1 MQEEFSITLDLQR
14 DYQFAVDFGLEG
26 VPPLVTDEP
35 PPLGEAA
42 GPNPVRVL
50 AAAVGNCMSA
60 SLKFCLS
67 RSRIEVL
74 DIKTVVE
81 GTMVRNE
88 RGRFRVGSM
97 RVRIEPVV
105 GPDDVERMA
114 RCLEMFEDFC
124 IVGQSVRDGIDIA
137 VEVAPNSAAV
147 AGGTGGAT
155 PGVDAVD
162 AVGRGT
168 P

>member
-1 MQEEFSITLDLQR
+1 MQQDFSITLDLTR
-14 DYQFAVDFGLEG
+14 DYQFAVDFELEG
-26 VPPLVTDEP
+26 VSPLVTDEP
-35 PPLGEAA
+35 PPLGEGA
-42 GPNPVRVL
+42 GPNPARLL

-74 DIKTVVE
+74 DMRTVVE

-105 GPDDVERMA
+105 APDDVERMS

-137 VEVAPNSAAV
+137 VDVAPNPAAA
-147 AGGTGGAT
+147 AGGTMGA
-155 PGVDAVD
+155 

>member
-1 MQEEFSITLDLQR
+1 MQQEFSITLDLQR
-14 DYQFAVDFGLEG
+14 DYQFTVDFELEG
-26 VPPLVTDEP
+26 VADLLTDEP
-35 PPLGEAA
+35 PPLGEGA
-42 GPNPVRVL
+42 GPNPARLL

-74 DIKTVVE
+74 DMKAVVE

-105 GPDDVERMA
+105 APDDVERMS

-137 VEVAPNSAAV
+137 VEVAPNPAAT
-147 AGGTGGAT
+147 AGA
-155 PGVDAVD
+155 AD

>member
-1 MQEEFSITLDLQR
+1 MQQEFSITLDLKR
-14 DYQFAVDFGLEG
+14 DYQFSVDFEQEG
-26 VPPLVTDEP
+26 VPALLTDEP
-35 PPLGEAA
+35 PPLGEGA
-42 GPNPVRVL
+42 GPNPARLL

-74 DIKTVVE
+74 DMKAVVE

-105 GPDDVERMA
+105 APDDVERMS

-137 VEVAPNSAAV
+137 VEVAPNAAAAAGVV
-147 AGGTGGAT
+147 AA
-155 PGVDAVD
+155 GVED

>member
-1 MQEEFSITLDLQR
+1 MQQEFSITLDLTR
-14 DYQFAVDFGLEG
+14 DYQFAVDFELEG

-50 AAAVGNCMSA
+50 AAAIGNCMSA

-67 RSRIEVL
+67 RSRIEIL
-74 DIKTVVE
+74 DMKTVVE
-81 GTMVRNE
+81 GTIVRNE
-88 RGRFRVGSM
+88 RGRLRVGSM

-105 GPDDVERMA
+105 APDDVERMS

-124 IVGQSVRDGIDIA
+124 IVGQSVRDGIDVA
-137 VEVAPNSAAV
+137 VEVAPAPAV
-147 AGGTGGAT
+147 AAGGTMSA
-155 PGVDAVD
+155 

-168 P
+168 H